1 MEDLIVDLDGTT
13 IQSLL
18 LRSYHN
24 GRSFNDEILAIL
36 REAVSHDPVPSGD
49 GEQQEDMAED
59 ESDS

>member
-1 MEDLIVDLDGTT
+1 VEDLIVDLDGTT

-36 REAVSHDPVPSGD
+36 REAVGKDPVARGG
-49 GEQQEDMAED
+49 GEHQADLIED
-59 ESDS
+59 E